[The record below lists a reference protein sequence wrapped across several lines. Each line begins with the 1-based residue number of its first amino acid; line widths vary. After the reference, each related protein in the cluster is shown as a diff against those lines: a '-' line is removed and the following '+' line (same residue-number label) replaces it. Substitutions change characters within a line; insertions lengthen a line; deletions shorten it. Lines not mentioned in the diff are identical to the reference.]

1 MPPIGLQMLVERTI
15 VRIRMLVT
23 VSFHVVEKQI
33 IRPGRPTAFFLA
45 FDLTGRIE
53 MYHEPNILKAEAGV
67 PRLECAES
75 EPPEKSNVNLVKITI
90 AMQYLKRPAHEFRAI
105 RRWTSVN
112 LRKQG
117 LAAHEES
124 L

>member
-1 MPPIGLQMLVERTI
+1 
-15 VRIRMLVT
+15 
-23 VSFHVVEKQI
+23 
-33 IRPGRPTAFFLA
+33 
-45 FDLTGRIE
+45 

-67 PRLECAES
+67 PRLECAEADPA
-75 EPPEKSNVNLVKITI
+75 EQPDVNLVKLEF
-90 AMQYLKRPAHEFRAI
+90 AMQFLKRPAHEFRAI
-105 RRWTSVN
+105 RRRTSVN